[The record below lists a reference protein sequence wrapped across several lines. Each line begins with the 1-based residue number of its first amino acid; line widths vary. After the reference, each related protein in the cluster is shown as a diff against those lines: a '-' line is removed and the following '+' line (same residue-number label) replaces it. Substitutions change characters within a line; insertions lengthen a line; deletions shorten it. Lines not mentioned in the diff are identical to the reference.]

1 MGGRGGGRGFKG
13 GGANRG
19 GGSPPNQQQWQQPS
33 AARDKREEIKNFL
46 GFYKRKDSVCI
57 DLYQPEFFRKKP
69 TWEEMAIFVSQ
80 QLCQTAELR
89 AALKDVQLHPVKKH
103 LFIKFRD
110 TTSRDLVA
118 GKLKTGVEWPAFEA
132 KVHGWAMDKPV
143 IVVRLHGV
151 SPESCKKDIQDVM
164 GQYGDVLD
172 IDIVQVPSQL
182 SWADLVLI
190 LLYPASARSA
200 TQTRSEKAGHEKNL
214 LYNILGLL

>member
-1 MGGRGGGRGFKG
+1 M
-13 GGANRG
+13 
-19 GGSPPNQQQWQQPS
+19 
-33 AARDKREEIKNFL
+33 

-69 TWEEMAIFVSQ
+69 TWEEMAVFVSQ
-80 QLCQTAELR
+80 QLCQTGDLR

-103 LFIKFRD
+103 MFIKFRD

-118 GKLKTGVEWPAFEA
+118 GKLKNGVEWPAFEA

-151 SPESCKKDIQDVM
+151 SPESSKKDIEDVM

-172 IDIVQVPSQL
+172 IDIGYISRK
-182 SWADLVLI
+182 VLPGVTNGTWTVKMI
-190 LLYPASARSA
+190 LTEGKGRGV
-200 TQTRSEKAGHEKNL
+200 AGHS
-214 LYNILGLL
+214 